1 MTNQNSQEGSVEI
14 EAVDVRLL
22 SIPTVSTLRTARD
35 GGPSTANEERPCPN
49 RELVVIRLQDQ
60 DGSMGWGEC
69 SALNEVG
76 YSNESALSSFHS
88 LTGDRRPIPD
98 KLPMAAAAM
107 EMARL
112 DLRLRRAGQSLS
124 SMLETKR
131 TLVPAGATLGLM
143 SPEDS
148 VTEAG
153 RLMRDG
159 YRRIKVKIGPGG
171 TGLGG
176 VEVVPALLK
185 MTFPEL
191 EIQVDANG
199 SLGEEH
205 LDPLVRLFDLGV
217 TAIEQPFPVDRPDLA
232 AMLVA
237 RTPIPVVADEAAPN
251 LEAAQRL
258 FEQGA
263 LSGISIKPPRV
274 GGMSRA
280 LELLA
285 WSVGRGIPATAGG
298 MLESALGRHSL
309 AAFAACDGLDLTGD
323 LSPSRRWL
331 ATDPWS
337 DLEMSNGMILV
348 PTEPGVAPLPD
359 PDLIEDLTVYHWTGK
374 H

>member
-1 MTNQNSQEGSVEI
+1 MINQNSEMGAVEI
-14 EAVDVRLL
+14 EAVDIRLL
-22 SIPTVSTLRTARD
+22 SIPTVSTLRTARGD
-35 GGPSTANEERPCPN
+35 GSAAIHRELPSPN
-49 RELVVIRLQDQ
+49 RKLVVVRLQAE
-60 DGSMGWGEC
+60 DGAVGWGEC
-69 SALNEVG
+69 SALNDVG
-76 YSNESALSSFHS
+76 YSHESALSSFHS
-88 LTGDRRPIPD
+88 LTGDRQPHPD

-112 DLRLRRAGQSLS
+112 DLRLRRAGQPLASA
-124 SMLETKR
+124 LETKR

-148 VTEAG
+148 VIEAG
-153 RLMRDG
+153 RLVGDG
-159 YRRIKVKIGPGG
+159 YRRLKIKIGPGG
-171 TGLGG
+171 PDSSG
-176 VEVVPALLK
+176 VEVVAALLK

-199 SLGEEH
+199 SLGEDH
-205 LDPLVRLFDLGV
+205 LDSLVGLSELGV

-237 RTPIPVVADEAAPN
+237 RTPVAVVADEAAPD
-251 LEAAQRL
+251 LAAAQEL

-285 WSVGRGIPATAGG
+285 WSVGQGVPATAGG

-309 AAFAACDGLDLTGD
+309 AAFAACDGLNLTGD

-331 ATDPWS
+331 AADPWS

-359 PDLIEDLTVYHWTGK
+359 LDLIEDLTVYHWSGK
-374 H
+374 N